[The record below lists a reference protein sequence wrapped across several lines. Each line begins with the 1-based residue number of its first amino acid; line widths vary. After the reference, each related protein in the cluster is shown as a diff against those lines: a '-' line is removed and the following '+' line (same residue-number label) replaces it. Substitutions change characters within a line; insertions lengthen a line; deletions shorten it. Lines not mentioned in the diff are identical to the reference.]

1 MAFAGRHRKHPGL
14 PAPKSLTPSWSCDRN
29 GLLTDARQ
37 GFLKPLRRR
46 RDRDR
51 NADTRKGPNMNGAT
65 PEAAIRQRAYAIWEA
80 EGRPQGREWS
90 HWAQASEEILKAPMS
105 AA

>member
-1 MAFAGRHRKHPGL
+1 
-14 PAPKSLTPSWSCDRN
+14 
-29 GLLTDARQ
+29 
-37 GFLKPLRRR
+37 
-46 RDRDR
+46 
-51 NADTRKGPNMNGAT
+51 MNGAT

-105 AA
+105 AAVAPAAKPRKTAKSSIRAALKSAISA